1 MRAMSGIL
9 ARLETVIAERRSGD
23 PESSHTARLFAR
35 GRGKIAEKFGEEAV
49 ETIVAALSQDDKA
62 LTAEAAD
69 TLFHLLVLL
78 AERGIPLA
86 AVLAEL
92 ERREGV
98 SGVAEKAGRGN

>member
-1 MRAMSGIL
+1 MSDIL
-9 ARLETVIAERRSGD
+9 ARLEAAIAERRHGD
-23 PESSHTARLFAR
+23 PESSHTARLFVR

-49 ETIVAALSQDDKA
+49 ETIVAALSDDDAA

-69 TLFHLLVLL
+69 TLFHLLIVL
-78 AERGIPLA
+78 AERGVPFA

-98 SGVAEKAGRGN
+98 SGIDEKAARQS